1 MAPGY
6 RACWRLQPRR
16 CSHLQP
22 GFLHPAIQLILCRAG
37 KGNVA
42 WDIPDTFIFLIN
54 GSWNFIQ
61 VFFNA
66 SPAHFFDLLLPHRDG
81 FRPCRRYNRSNR
93 SELRLF
99 EFVFFSMVCT
109 ATLPAPEIT
118 TTLPSSP
125 LSMPAQHIF
134 QHIDEAVSRCL
145 GTDRGTRK
153 RGLFLSGRRSGARPA
168 LYCPK
173 KADFPG
179 AGPDIACRDIQ
190 IVPDIFEQLR
200 HEALAEGHTFAFGFS
215 PCGQN

>member
-1 MAPGY
+1 M
-6 RACWRLQPRR
+6 
-16 CSHLQP
+16 
-22 GFLHPAIQLILCRAG
+22 
-37 KGNVA
+37 A

-66 SPAHFFDLLLPHRDG
+66 SPAHFFDLLYHIETDSVPVVDITVRIAQSYDFCPELLYFFNGMYGYAACARDNDD
-81 FRPCRRYNRSNR
+81 FAVQS
-93 SELRLF
+93 
-99 EFVFFSMVCT
+99 
-109 ATLPAPEIT
+109 
-118 TTLPSSP
+118 

-145 GTDRGTRK
+145 GTDRGTSE
-153 RGLFLSGRRSGARPA
+153 RGAFSCQGAAVEPGQPFILSEE
-168 LYCPK
+168 

-200 HEALAEGHTFAFGFS
+200 HEALAEGHNFAF
-215 PCGQN
+215 